1 MKAAF
6 LVMGATLSIFILGF
20 VLRSAGLFGDTVVE
34 RKIFEQSYQRQESI
48 KSELAINEATLA
60 EIEIKLQNS
69 NLDTN
74 TRINLEAQK
83 SAIRIRIEAVLR
95 RIK

>member
-6 LVMGATLSIFILGF
+6 LVMGATLLIIILGF
-20 VLRSAGLFGDTVVE
+20 VLRSAGLFGDTIVE
-34 RKIFEQSYQRQESI
+34 RKVFEQSYQRQESI
-48 KSELAINEATLA
+48 KSELAINEATLI
-60 EIEIKLQNS
+60 EIEIKLQNP

-74 TRINLEAQK
+74 TKFNLEAQK
-83 SAIRIRIEAVLR
+83 SAIRIRIEAALR